1 MYHWP
6 TSSNFWVMWF
16 KLYFFVNSSFHWSQV
31 TLSQSQ
37 SGSNEAISNLI
48 GSKWYCHFYWKW
60 DTYVELGQSIS
71 LSFLNWNGWN
81 LVSRHIFSRCLDIQN
96 FSSLSLVLP
105 PGKND
110 RPFSDN
116 FVIWDPMNLV
126 GGSNWSLGSSR
137 FDEIST
143 VALGQ
148 CFIMRCWFVDK
159 NPGWKWW
166 QVGKDVVV
174 HVAI

>member
-1 MYHWP
+1 MFNLEYGTTIQGRRTNQYKTEKHYRWTQNKHSSAAAVCREEKLLLFLSFFT
-6 TSSNFWVMWF
+6 TSQLFFSKPF
-16 KLYFFVNSSFHWSQV
+16 KLFCIRSRVVRSLKTFVRCVFVPCCMN
-31 TLSQSQ
+31 
-37 SGSNEAISNLI
+37 SGSL
-48 GSKWYCHFYWKW
+48 K
-60 DTYVELGQSIS
+60 Q
-71 LSFLNWNGWN
+71 FLFW
-81 LVSRHIFSRCLDIQN
+81 F
-96 FSSLSLVLP
+96 VLP

-126 GGSNWSLGSSR
+126 GGSNWSLGSYR

-143 VALGQ
+143 MALGQ
-148 CFIMRCWFVDK
+148 CFRLDSWFVDK

>member
-1 MYHWP
+1 MLSIKNEDKY
-6 TSSNFWVMWF
+6 
-16 KLYFFVNSSFHWSQV
+16 LYGIAFNP
-31 TLSQSQ
+31 
-37 SGSNEAISNLI
+37 
-48 GSKWYCHFYWKW
+48 
-60 DTYVELGQSIS
+60 
-71 LSFLNWNGWN
+71 LNTKY
-81 LVSRHIFSRCLDIQN
+81 
-96 FSSLSLVLP
+96 VLP

-110 RPFSDN
+110 RPFSGN
-116 FVIWDPMNLV
+116 LVIWDPMNLV

-148 CFIMRCWFVDK
+148 CVRMKSWFVDK
-159 NPGWKWW
+159 NPGWNWW

>member
-1 MYHWP
+1 M
-6 TSSNFWVMWF
+6 
-16 KLYFFVNSSFHWSQV
+16 L
-31 TLSQSQ
+31 
-37 SGSNEAISNLI
+37 
-48 GSKWYCHFYWKW
+48 
-60 DTYVELGQSIS
+60 
-71 LSFLNWNGWN
+71 
-81 LVSRHIFSRCLDIQN
+81 HI
-96 FSSLSLVLP
+96 LP

-148 CFIMRCWFVDK
+148 CFRMKSWFVDK

-174 HVAI
+174 HVVI

>member
-1 MYHWP
+1 M
-6 TSSNFWVMWF
+6 
-16 KLYFFVNSSFHWSQV
+16 L
-31 TLSQSQ
+31 L
-37 SGSNEAISNLI
+37 E
-48 GSKWYCHFYWKW
+48 
-60 DTYVELGQSIS
+60 
-71 LSFLNWNGWN
+71 
-81 LVSRHIFSRCLDIQN
+81 
-96 FSSLSLVLP
+96 VLP

-110 RPFSDN
+110 RPFRDN

-148 CFIMRCWFVDK
+148 CFRMKSWFVDK

-174 HVAI
+174 HVAISCENITLFNKYYEVNSIRLCIRGLAFLGKGST